1 MKIVEKFRDY
11 RTKRFSGIGK
21 YLYSLGIS
29 ANLMTSV
36 SLLLGITAVY
46 FLFSDYLL
54 FLIFAV
60 LHLLADGLDGL
71 IARISKTSLFGKYF
85 DMSTDSF
92 ITILLLIKVGFYL
105 NYSLLF
111 LVAGLF
117 SLLIIVHIVTRSKA
131 QIIFMRTGVLLTLI
145 VATNSLFPFLEVT
158 LKIGLIIAGV
168 STVYSVVKEGRW
180 FLKR

>member
-1 MKIVEKFRDY
+1 METDDIARETKKKNSVFHELFEIAILLKGAFGVIELFLGAFILLVNRAAVSDFLLYLVHGELVEDPDGLFANY
-11 RTKRFSGIGK
+11 IANFSQGLSASTESFIG
-21 YLYSLGIS
+21 G
-29 ANLMTSV
+29 
-36 SLLLGITAVY
+36 Y
-46 FLFSDYLL
+46 FLAY
-54 FLIFAV
+54 
-60 LHLLADGLDGL
+60 G
-71 IARISKTSLFGKYF
+71 
-85 DMSTDSF
+85 F
-92 ITILLLIKVGFYL
+92 IKI
-105 NYSLLF
+105 F